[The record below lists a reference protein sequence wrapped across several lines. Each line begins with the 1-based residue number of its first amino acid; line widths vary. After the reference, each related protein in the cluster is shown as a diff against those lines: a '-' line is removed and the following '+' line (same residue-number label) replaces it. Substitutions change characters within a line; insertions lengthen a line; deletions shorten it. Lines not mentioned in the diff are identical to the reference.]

1 MPERSSRNCGY
12 SRFIVVLFQ
21 GRLIDMMKNKYLD
34 TSNLKLLVVDEAD
47 QMLDRG
53 FVDNIKEI
61 LQSIPGDVQIALFSA
76 TFPQAILELTQQFMR
91 EGCAKILVKKE

>member
-1 MPERSSRNCGY
+1 
-12 SRFIVVLFQ
+12 
-21 GRLIDMMKNKYLD
+21 MMKNKYLD

>member
-1 MPERSSRNCGY
+1 MY
-12 SRFIVVLFQ
+12 S

-61 LQSIPGDVQIALFSA
+61 LQSIPGDV
-76 TFPQAILELTQQFMR
+76 
-91 EGCAKILVKKE
+91 